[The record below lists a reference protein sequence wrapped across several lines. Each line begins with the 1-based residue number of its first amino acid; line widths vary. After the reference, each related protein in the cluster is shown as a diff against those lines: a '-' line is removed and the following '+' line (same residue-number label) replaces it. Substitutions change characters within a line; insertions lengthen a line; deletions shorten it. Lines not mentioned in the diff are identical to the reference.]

1 MEDPEM
7 KVGFAGLGN
16 MGSAMARDLIKAG
29 HSLIIY
35 NRTRARAEE
44 FRALGAKVADS
55 PTEAASDVEA
65 FITMLADDHAVES
78 VILEPGRAIQ
88 ALPRQGV
95 HVSMSTIS
103 VAFSRR
109 LAGVHQE
116 KGQFYVAAPVFGR
129 PEAAATGKLY
139 IVAAGPAV
147 QIQRCQSLFEAM
159 GQKTFSLDEEA
170 PMANLVKLTGNFMI
184 TTVIESLAESFALA
198 RKSGLDPKKFL
209 NVLTDSLFAAPV
221 YRTYGTILAS
231 NQFDHAGFKLRLGL
245 KDNHLVMAAADEVAV
260 SMPMASLVHERFVA
274 AIAQGLENADW
285 AGIARIAYQNAGL
298 KDV

>member
-1 MEDPEM
+1 VN
-7 KVGFAGLGN
+7 VGFAGLGN

-29 HSLIIY
+29 HSLTVY
-35 NRTRARAEE
+35 NRTRGRAEE

-55 PTEAASDVEA
+55 PTEAASGVEA
-65 FITMLADDHAVES
+65 FITMLADDRAVEN

-88 ALPRQGV
+88 ALPRQSV

-109 LAGVHQE
+109 LAGVHHE

-129 PEAAATGKLY
+129 PEAAAAGKLY
-139 IVAAGPAV
+139 IVAAGPAG

-184 TTVIESLAESFALA
+184 TTVIESLAESFALV

-209 NVLTDSLFAAPV
+209 NVLTESLFAAPI
-221 YRTYGTILAS
+221 YRTYGAILAS
-231 NQFDHAGFKLRLGL
+231 NQFGHAGFKLPLGL
-245 KDNHLVMAAADEVAV
+245 KDNHLVMAAADEFAV
-260 SMPMASLVHERFVA
+260 PMPMASLVHDRFVA